1 MEQVDQS
8 GMKKWLLI
16 GVLTV
21 FFWAVFSQNIMV
33 ANAAT
38 ENPVKVQVGVWL
50 VNVEKVDLSA
60 NSYILDF
67 YLWFNYDPSE
77 ITLVQI
83 QQFEFIN
90 GAPSTYVVDA
100 DENRGYL
107 EYRVRGTFI
116 KTFDFSQYPFE
127 THDLAV
133 EIEHKSLDLSQ
144 MIFEV
149 DSTSNI
155 DPEANV
161 AGWNL
166 GEFKTSIK
174 EHSYSDKTFS
184 RFVFGLNLKR
194 PILSSFIKT
203 VLPIAVIT
211 TISLLAFLMAPQNFA
226 QRITL
231 GVTTL
236 LSATAFHLSLLNGI
250 PPTGYLTFAD
260 KMMLSVYVI
269 FLFNLSVSVYITRFV
284 EAKRM
289 DDAVRVCRRSQ
300 RFLPVIIIVLIIIQA
315 VAL

>member
-1 MEQVDQS
+1 MNRR
-8 GMKKWLLI
+8 LI
-16 GVLTV
+16 SKLFVI
-21 FFWAVFSQNIMV
+21 AVFSLVFCAFFAQNIMT
-33 ANAAT
+33 ANAAP
-38 ENPVKVQVGVWL
+38 EDPLKVKAEVWL
-50 VNVEKVDLSA
+50 INVEKLDLSA
-60 NSYILDF
+60 NSYRLDF
-67 YLWFNYDPSE
+67 YLWFQYNPSE
-77 ITLVQI
+77 ISLSDV

-90 GAPSTYVVDA
+90 GAPSMYVVDVN
-100 DENRGYL
+100 ETQGYL
-107 EYRVRGTFI
+107 EYRVRGDFI

-127 THDLAV
+127 THELAV
-133 EIEHKSLDLSQ
+133 EIEHKNLNVNNL
-144 MIFEV
+144 IFEQ

-166 GEFKTSIK
+166 GVLQTSVT
-174 EHSYSDKTFS
+174 EHSYGDETFS
-184 RFVFGLNLKR
+184 RFVFSVDLQR
-194 PILSSFIKT
+194 PALSSFIKT

-211 TISLLAFLMAPQNFA
+211 TISLLAFFMAPQNFA

-236 LSATAFHLSLLNGI
+236 LSATAFHLSLLSGI

-269 FLFNLSVSVYITRFV
+269 FLFNLSVSVYIMRFV

-300 RFLPVIIIVLIIIQA
+300 RFLPILIIILIIVQA